1 MDNAVVIFGSSF
13 PSDQEYTQVIVWH
26 VTHFIYMYIQNKITK
41 TRLVF
46 MENIDLQIYSTVVPL
61 L

>member
-26 VTHFIYMYIQNKITK
+26 VIHFIYMQNIITK
-41 TRLVF
+41 TRLLVS
-46 MENIDLQIYSTVVPL
+46 MENIDLQLYITVVPL